1 MNLMKLAPILTA
13 YISVII
19 CMAVFMECKDHLK
32 NELINETVSQYSH
45 VSVGCGGKPLSCQP
59 NNV

>member
-1 MNLMKLAPILTA
+1 MTSKLALILID
-13 YISVII
+13 YISIII
-19 CMAVFMECKDHLK
+19 CMAVFMQCKDYLK